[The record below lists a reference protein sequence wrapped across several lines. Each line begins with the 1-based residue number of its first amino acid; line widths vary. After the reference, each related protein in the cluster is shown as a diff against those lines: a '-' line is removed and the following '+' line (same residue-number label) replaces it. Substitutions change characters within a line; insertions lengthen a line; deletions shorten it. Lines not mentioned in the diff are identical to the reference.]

1 MASEKITAKDMM
13 AVDWDKLAAR
23 AGFED
28 GATAKAHYEPLLNRD
43 HGGDAPRKRQSL
55 RYSESKTVETKD
67 RNKQYARKSFVSRDP
82 YDLED
87 GEV

>member
-13 AVDWDKLAAR
+13 AVVDWDKLAAR

-28 GATAKAHYEPLLNRD
+28 GATAKAHYEPLLD
-43 HGGDAPRKRQSL
+43 HGHGGDTPRKRQSL
-55 RYSESKTVETKD
+55 HDNTPKTLETED
-67 RNKQYARKSFVSRDP
+67 GNKQYARNP

>member
-1 MASEKITAKDMM
+1 
-13 AVDWDKLAAR
+13 KLAAR

-28 GATAKAHYEPLLNRD
+28 GATAEAHYEPLLNLHHGHH
-43 HGGDAPRKRQSL
+43 HGGDAPTKRQSL
-55 RYSESKTVETKD
+55 HDNKPKTLETED
-67 RNKQYARKSFVSRDP
+67 GNKQYARNP

>member
-1 MASEKITAKDMM
+1 MASEKITATDII
-13 AVDWDKLAAR
+13 AVAKDKLATR

-28 GATAKAHYEPLLNRD
+28 GATAKAHYEPLLNHD
-43 HGGDAPRKRQSL
+43 HGHGHSGKVPQKRQSP
-55 RYSESKTVETKD
+55 YDSKPKTLETED
-67 RNKQYARKSFVSRDP
+67 GNKQYARNP

>member
-13 AVDWDKLAAR
+13 AVAKVDWNKLAAR

-28 GATAKAHYEPLLNRD
+28 GATAQAHYEPLLNRHHG
-43 HGGDAPRKRQSL
+43 HGGDATRKRQSL
-55 RYSESKTVETKD
+55 YDSKPKSLETED
-67 RNKQYARKSFVSRDP
+67 RNKQYARNP
-82 YDLED
+82 YGLED